1 MKTVQDE
8 LCGNLSEEEPP
19 VTLPTTSAPVCLK
32 RRTSAAHAQTIHRLL
47 DELPAVLGVL
57 LASCRSP
64 RCAPDTGTICLVF
77 RLDGDRVGNGAVAK
91 EFIARHDLERIA
103 LQEIRAFP
111 GCEHVTDV
119 EIEHQID
126 RALKTNWTLHVYTCE
141 GANMERIQY
150 AINTTRQRLRHRY
163 DLRRELSS

>member
-1 MKTVQDE
+1 MDA
-8 LCGNLSEEEPP
+8 G
-19 VTLPTTSAPVCLK
+19 
-32 RRTSAAHAQTIHRLL
+32 
-47 DELPAVLGVL
+47 LG
-57 LASCRSP
+57 A
-64 RCAPDTGTICLVF
+64 APDTGTICLVF
-77 RLDGDRVGNGAVAK
+77 RLDGDRVGSGAVAK

-163 DLRRELSS
+163 DLRGELSS

>member
-1 MKTVQDE
+1 M
-8 LCGNLSEEEPP
+8 
-19 VTLPTTSAPVCLK
+19 
-32 RRTSAAHAQTIHRLL
+32 
-47 DELPAVLGVL
+47 
-57 LASCRSP
+57 
-64 RCAPDTGTICLVF
+64 
-77 RLDGDRVGNGAVAK
+77 AK

-126 RALKTNWTLHVYTCE
+126 RELKTNWTLHVYTCE

-163 DLRRELSS
+163 DLRREFSS

>member
-1 MKTVQDE
+1 MDAG
-8 LCGNLSEEEPP
+8 LGA
-19 VTLPTTSAPVCLK
+19 APY
-32 RRTSAAHAQTIHRLL
+32 
-47 DELPAVLGVL
+47 
-57 LASCRSP
+57 
-64 RCAPDTGTICLVF
+64 TGTICLVF
-77 RLDGDRVGNGAVAK
+77 RLDGDRVGSGAVAK

-126 RALKTNWTLHVYTCE
+126 RALKTNWTLHVYTCV

-150 AINTTRQRLRHRY
+150 AINTTRQRLRQRY

>member
-1 MKTVQDE
+1 M
-8 LCGNLSEEEPP
+8 
-19 VTLPTTSAPVCLK
+19 
-32 RRTSAAHAQTIHRLL
+32 
-47 DELPAVLGVL
+47 
-57 LASCRSP
+57 
-64 RCAPDTGTICLVF
+64 VF
-77 RLDGDRVGNGAVAK
+77 RLHGVRVGSGAVAK

-126 RALKTNWTLHVYTCE
+126 PELKTNWTLHVYTCE

-150 AINTTRQRLRHRY
+150 AINTTRRRLRHRY
-163 DLRRELSS
+163 DLRELAS

>member
-1 MKTVQDE
+1 ME
-8 LCGNLSEEEPP
+8 RRSRCGS
-19 VTLPTTSAPVCLK
+19 
-32 RRTSAAHAQTIHRLL
+32 RHRNDLL
-47 DELPAVLGVL
+47 GFSFGWRPSWER
-57 LASCRSP
+57 CR
-64 RCAPDTGTICLVF
+64 
-77 RLDGDRVGNGAVAK
+77 AK

-119 EIEHQID
+119 EIGHQID
-126 RALKTNWTLHVYTCE
+126 PVLKTNWTLHVYTCE

>member
-1 MKTVQDE
+1 MATE
-8 LCGNLSEEEPP
+8 CGS
-19 VTLPTTSAPVCLK
+19 
-32 RRTSAAHAQTIHRLL
+32 
-47 DELPAVLGVL
+47 
-57 LASCRSP
+57 
-64 RCAPDTGTICLVF
+64 
-77 RLDGDRVGNGAVAK
+77 GAVAK

-150 AINTTRQRLRHRY
+150 AINTTRKRLRHRY